1 MKLEKR
7 EVTLNEADSLK
18 DMFYME
24 KTLLLAYGDALE
36 RAQRKEVKAVLSEL
50 KKETEKE
57 MAFVE
62 RRLQKSLSRF
72 LEIAG
77 NGD

>member
-36 RAQRKEVKAVLSEL
+36 CAQRKEVKAVLSEL